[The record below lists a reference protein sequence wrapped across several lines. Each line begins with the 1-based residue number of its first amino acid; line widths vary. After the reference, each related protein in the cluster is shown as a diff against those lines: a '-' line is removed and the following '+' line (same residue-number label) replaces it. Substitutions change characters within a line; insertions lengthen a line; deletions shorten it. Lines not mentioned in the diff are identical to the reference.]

1 MMEHPLPKER
11 LPAIVAKATDTR
23 LSPDRK
29 LAVARGIMPMSPEN
43 LLLSLY
49 QLCHDEDEGVARVA
63 RDTLQGLPAEMTI
76 GALAKLDVPEPLDF
90 FSRQFSAQITRM
102 ETILLNQATAD
113 ETVERLARTCMKNV
127 ADLVASNQQR
137 LLRRPAIIEAL
148 YLNKNTRMS
157 TVDRVVTFA
166 IRQGL
171 VLDGIPAFKELAA
184 AIGADVRRGGT
195 EPPTVERRKLDHVFD
210 SISSVGAE
218 SSEGEDGES
227 LEYMDDQ
234 PIMGAKVNDA
244 IFDEFDGGF
253 AAGVSW
259 DVLSEFDRDITGHE
273 DLGDEHDD
281 LALNYQ
287 ISNLSV
293 PQKIRL
299 ALLGNAAHRALLI
312 TDSNKLVAM
321 AAIKSP
327 TCTDQEVM
335 RFATNRS
342 VPEDVIRYIAGR
354 REWMRNYFV
363 KVSLVNNPKTP
374 LPTAMT
380 LLTHLRKHDLRS
392 LMRNK
397 NVPAGLTA
405 AARNIIKRQEQKKG

>member
-1 MMEHPLPKER
+1 MEHPLPQDR
-11 LPAIVAKATDTR
+11 LPGIVAKATDPR
-23 LSPDRK
+23 LSPERK

-49 QLCHDEDEGVARVA
+49 QLCHDEDKGVARVA
-63 RDTLQGLPAEMTI
+63 RDTLQGLPEDMVR
-76 GALAKLDVPEPLDF
+76 GALALVDLPEPLDF
-90 FSRQFSAQITRM
+90 FSRQFSAQIARM
-102 ETILLNQATAD
+102 ETILLNRATAD
-113 ETVERLARTCMKNV
+113 ETVERLARSCMKNV
-127 ADLVASNQQR
+127 ADLIANNQQR
-137 LLRRPAIIEAL
+137 LLRHPAIIEAL

-171 VLDGIPAFKELAA
+171 VLNGIPAFKELAA
-184 AIGADVRRGGT
+184 AIGAEVKRGRG
-195 EPPTVERRKLDHVFD
+195 EPPAAQMRKLDSVFD
-210 SISSVGAE
+210 SVSSMGADAE
-218 SSEGEDGES
+218 QGEDGEP
-227 LEYMDDQ
+227 LEYMDGR
-234 PIMGAKVNDA
+234 PVSAGLFNDA

-253 AAGVSW
+253 AEGVSW
-259 DVLSEFDRDITGHE
+259 DVLSEFDRDITAME
-273 DLGDEHDD
+273 DMGGDGDD

-287 ISNLSV
+287 ISTLSV

-299 ALLGNAAHRALLI
+299 ALLGTAAHRALLI

-342 VPEDVIRYIAGR
+342 VPEDVIRYIASK
-354 REWMRNYFV
+354 REWLRNYFV

-374 LPTAMT
+374 LPTAMS

-405 AARNIIKRQEQKKG
+405 AARNIIKRQEERKG

>member
-1 MMEHPLPKER
+1 MEHPLPSDR
-11 LPAIVAKATDTR
+11 LPGIVAKATDEH
-23 LSPDRK
+23 LSADRK

-63 RDTLQGLPAEMTI
+63 RDTLQGLPEEMVK
-76 GALAKLDVPEPLDF
+76 GALSKIDISEPLDF
-90 FSRQFSAQITRM
+90 FSRQFSAQIART
-102 ETILLNQATAD
+102 ETILLNRATAD

-127 ADLVASNQQR
+127 ADLIANNQQR

-171 VLDGIPAFKELAA
+171 VLEGIPAFKELAA
-184 AIGADVRRGGT
+184 AIGAEVKRGAQ
-195 EPPTVERRKLDHVFD
+195 EPPPAQRRKLDSVFD
-210 SISSVGAE
+210 SVSTMGAE
-218 SSEGEDGES
+218 ADQDEDGEP
-227 LEYMDDQ
+227 LEYMDGG
-234 PIMGAKVNDA
+234 PTSAGLFNDA
-244 IFDEFDGGF
+244 ILDEFDGGL
-253 AAGVSW
+253 AGGAIW
-259 DVLSEFDRDITGHE
+259 DVLSEFDRDITAVE
-273 DLGDEHDD
+273 DMGEESED

-287 ISNLSV
+287 ISTLSV

-312 TDSNKLVAM
+312 TDSNKLVSM

-335 RFATNRS
+335 RYATNRS
-342 VPEDVIRYIAGR
+342 VPEDVIRYIASK
-354 REWMRNYFV
+354 REWLRNYVV

-374 LPTAMT
+374 LPTAMG

-405 AARNIIKRQEQKKG
+405 AARNIIKRQDKQKG

>member
-1 MMEHPLPKER
+1 MQHPLPPDR
-11 LPAIVAKATDTR
+11 LPGLVAKATDGR

-29 LAVARGIMPMSPEN
+29 LAVARGIMPLSPEN

-63 RDTLQGLPAEMTI
+63 RDTLNGLPGDMI
-76 GALAKLDVPEPLDF
+76 RGALAKLDLPEPLDYCA
-90 FSRQFSAQITRM
+90 RQFSAQITRM
-102 ETILLNQATAD
+102 ETILLNKATAD
-113 ETVERLARTCMKNV
+113 ETVERLARSCMKNV
-127 ADLVASNQQR
+127 ADLIANNQQR
-137 LLRRPAIIEAL
+137 LLRHPAIIEAL

-171 VLDGIPAFKELAA
+171 VLDGIPAFKEIAA
-184 AIGADVRRGGT
+184 AIGAEVKRGGGK
-195 EPPTVERRKLDHVFD
+195 PQAAERRKLDRVFD
-210 SISSVGAE
+210 SVSTVGSAE
-218 SSEGEDGES
+218 EAEDGEH
-227 LEYMDDQ
+227 LEYMADH
-234 PIMGAKVNDA
+234 PLVGGAINDA

-253 AAGVSW
+253 ADGVSW
-259 DVLSEFDRDITGHE
+259 DVLSEFDRDITATE
-273 DLGDEHDD
+273 DLGGDGDD

-287 ISNLSV
+287 ISTLSV

-342 VPEDVIRYIAGR
+342 VPEDVIRYIASK

-374 LPTAMT
+374 LPTAMS
-380 LLTHLRKHDLRS
+380 LLTHMRKHDLRS

-405 AARNIIKRQEQKKG
+405 AARNIIKRQDDRKG

>member
-1 MMEHPLPKER
+1 MEHPLPIDR
-11 LPAIVAKATDTR
+11 LPGIVAKATDDR

-49 QLCHDEDEGVARVA
+49 QLCHDADEGVARVA
-63 RDTLQGLPAEMTI
+63 RDTLQGLPQEMVR
-76 GALAKLDVPEPLDF
+76 GAIAKLDVSEPLDF
-90 FSRQFSAQITRM
+90 FARQFSAQISRM
-102 ETILLNQATAD
+102 ETILLNKATAD
-113 ETVERLARTCMKNV
+113 ETVERMARSCMKNV
-127 ADLVASNQQR
+127 ADLIANNQQR
-137 LLRRPAIIEAL
+137 LLRHPAIIEAL

-171 VLDGIPAFKELAA
+171 VLEGIPAFKELAA
-184 AIGADVRRGGT
+184 AIGAEVKRGGT
-195 EPPTVERRKLDHVFD
+195 EPPVAEKRRLDTVFD
-210 SISSVGAE
+210 SVSTMGAE
-218 SSEGEDGES
+218 AEEGEEGGS
-227 LEYMDDQ
+227 LEYMDED
-234 PIMGAKVNDA
+234 PITGSTVNDA

-259 DVLSEFDRDITGHE
+259 DVLSEFDRDITALE
-273 DLGDEHDD
+273 DAGEEGSD

-287 ISNLSV
+287 VSTLSV

-312 TDSNKLVAM
+312 TDSNKLVSM

-342 VPEDVIRYIAGR
+342 VPEDVIRYIASK

-380 LLTHLRKHDLRS
+380 LLSHLRKHDLRS
-392 LMRNK
+392 MMRNK

-405 AARNIIKRQEQKKG
+405 AARNIIKRQEQKKT